1 MDNYLSKEIECLNTT
16 QLTEDKLLDIDSIF
30 EEAIFR
36 MNEITEDKSKIKVL
50 K

>member
-1 MDNYLSKEIECLNTT
+1 MDNYLSKEIECANTNT
-16 QLTEDKLLDIDSIF
+16 FEEQSSDIDSIF